1 MARPQII
8 DWVENNFGVTEC
20 NFYDTIR
27 DGAYG
32 AALGSALTGQFWLTG
47 GLALVGGAAQLT
59 AEMAGCNKPR
69 LPDTEGDCWTAADGV
84 PGLLQFL
91 ENRPCAGGPDDWAS
105 TSLMALEVTEV
116 EAFPRE
122 DDGTI
127 ASKVTFIDANGIT
140 QVRIYD
146 HRCAKAAKYRIANCT
161 DPVVPIPPHKPG
173 EPIADPV
180 TTTTDDGC
188 TWTMQAT
195 DSYVDQSG
203 QWHTYYTVTAD
214 NDACGGPFAYWSS
227 SNGPQWVAPKP
238 PGPDGPEPPVPP
250 PDHKPEP
257 TPCPDPCAP
266 CPDPSP
272 CPDPCPDP
280 CPEIPDPISLP
291 ASTYQ
296 LTGVCEDVAEGEL
309 QPVREWEIPANR
321 YEQALAARIDALAAM
336 LQQHLEWRTPTCN
349 SNKPELWR
357 HWRSIRFESDE
368 YTPNGKR
375 RLSKLFRYR
384 GSSPGDVGRVA
395 DHWKDFRWVTGATI
409 VSHEGSPV
417 GSPQVWARDADEGK
431 RVIRHAFLEA
441 GTDADSVGEWR
452 VTGPTGS
459 RTGVSLEVGLLCVD
473 GCWSATARPGSSGW
487 PEAAVVRPD
496 P

>member
-296 LTGVCEDVAEGEL
+296 LTGVCEDVAQG
-309 QPVREWEIPANR
+309 QPQPIRQWSIPSTR
-321 YEQALAARIDALAAM
+321 YEQALAARPGRRPHRHQSADTSVRATLLAAEF
-336 LQQHLEWRTPTCN
+336 QGKDQDN
-349 SNKPELWR
+349 R
-357 HWRSIRFESDE
+357 HRSHSMDPVEVSVCRHQSD
-368 YTPNGKR
+368 
-375 RLSKLFRYR
+375 L
-384 GSSPGDVGRVA
+384 VGREW
-395 DHWKDFRWVTGATI
+395 DPCRFHPTNTD
-409 VSHEGSPV
+409 PV
-417 GSPQVWARDADEGK
+417 
-431 RVIRHAFLEA
+431 
-441 GTDADSVGEWR
+441 
-452 VTGPTGS
+452 
-459 RTGVSLEVGLLCVD
+459 RTYLDRLKLPCRE
-473 GCWSATARPGSSGW
+473 
-487 PEAAVVRPD
+487 
-496 P
+496 